1 MSQDPEEAFHSL
13 FDMVDKSDVTKVE
26 LRVGQGLPEWRDSTA
41 NIKKYTMGF
50 MERSKTM
57 LANLS
62 EVQSKE
68 INKTLLDDI
77 YKIATDLEVEELYVA
92 LSLLDPNRDKLVR
105 NLIVYG
111 FERTDAKKFV
121 TNPEIVM
128 LKIDVNQEYDFV
140 DLQ

>member
-1 MSQDPEEAFHSL
+1 MSQDLEVAFHSL
-13 FDMVDKSDVTKVE
+13 FDMVDKSEVTKIE
-26 LRVGQGLPEWRDSTA
+26 LRVGQGLPEWRDSSA
-41 NIKKYTMGF
+41 NTRKYTMGF
-50 MERSKTM
+50 MEGSKTM

-77 YKIATDLEVEELYVA
+77 YKIATDLEAEELYVA
-92 LSLLDPNRDKLVR
+92 LSLSDPNRDKIVR
-105 NLIVYG
+105 NLIIYG
-111 FERTDAKKFV
+111 FERTGTKKFV